1 MKHIF
6 LYPVVAFTIFACTKR
21 AEHDAQKTRKST
33 KAENVLI
40 IANKFKIA
48 GLDRERTV
56 RIYLPPGY
64 DASNEAY
71 AVIYA
76 HDGQNLFDD
85 STSYVGEW
93 GIDESLNRLSEE
105 KGLNLIVVGIDNGQE
120 KRMNELSPWANEKF
134 GEGEG
139 DAYMNFIVE
148 QVKPFVDSTY
158 RTLPDREHTAIMG
171 SSMGGLI
178 SHYAI
183 YRFPKI
189 FGKAIIFSPSYW
201 YSDKVWNF
209 TKDNPLP
216 HDARIWMEIG
226 QHEGN
231 AVDDTERMFKQIRK
245 SGHPKDQIVEL
256 VDPEGEHNETSWRR
270 QFVPAILWLF
280 EVE

>member
-21 AEHDAQKTRKST
+21 AEYDAQKTRKST

-93 GIDESLNRLSEE
+93 GVDESLNRLSEE

-139 DAYMNFIVE
+139 DAYMNYIVE

-270 QFVPAILWLF
+270 QFVPAIQWLF